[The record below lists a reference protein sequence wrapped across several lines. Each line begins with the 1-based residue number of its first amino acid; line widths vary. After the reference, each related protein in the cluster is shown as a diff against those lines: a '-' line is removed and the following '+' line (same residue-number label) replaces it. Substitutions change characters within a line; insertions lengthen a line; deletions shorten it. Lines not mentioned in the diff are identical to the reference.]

1 MSTSSR
7 FAVAVHILSGLTMH
21 DGEPLASDVV
31 AKSASTN
38 PAVIRRLVSMLNE
51 AGLSRSVLGQGGGA
65 ILAKPAKE
73 ITLLDVFRAVE
84 SEELF
89 ALHREKP
96 DQECVVGRYIQ
107 PALRR
112 TIDKA
117 LSAMEAELNKVTI
130 ADVVRDIKK
139 MDKRAA

>member
-21 DGEPLASDVV
+21 EGEPLASDVV

-51 AGLSRSVLGQGGGA
+51 AGFSRSVLGQGGGA
-65 ILAKPAKE
+65 VLAKPAKE

-84 SEELF
+84 TEDLF
-89 ALHREKP
+89 ALHRETP

-107 PALRR
+107 PTLQR
-112 TIDKA
+112 TLDKA
-117 LSAMEAELNKVTI
+117 LSAMAAELNKVTI

-139 MDKRAA
+139 MDKLA